1 MAVQDRL
8 YTAEDLLNLP
18 HDAMR
23 YELVEGHLI
32 EMSPSGKVHGLITN
46 IIAYLLTGHVLSHK
60 LGRVY
65 GAETGFKLAEN
76 PDTVYGIDVAFV
88 SKGRIEPGKEGYF
101 IGAPDLAVEVYSPG
115 NRKTEM
121 QTKIEDCFQ
130 AGSRMIWV
138 VYPKSQTIYV
148 YRAENDVRILHK
160 SETLDGGDVIPGFS
174 LKIADIFAVLDE

>member
-1 MAVQDRL
+1 MTVQERL
-8 YTAEDLLNLP
+8 YTAEDLLTLSR
-18 HDAMR
+18 DQKR
-23 YELVEGHLI
+23 YALVEGHLI
-32 EMSPSGKVHGLITN
+32 EMSPTGSAHGLVTYEIG
-46 IIAYLLTGHVLSHK
+46 YDLGFFVKEHK

-88 SKGRIEPGKEGYF
+88 SKARLAPVKEGYF

-115 NRKTEM
+115 NKKTEM

-160 SETLDGGDVIPGFS
+160 SEILDGGDVIPGFS